1 MNRQES
7 MVSDLASSR
16 VEPAPM
22 GVQWTLKPFPD
33 LDAEELYKVLVLRQ
47 RVFVVEQACA
57 YLDCDGRD
65 TRALHLLGWIADRS
79 LGAYARLLAPGITFC
94 EASIGRVVVDPAVR
108 RAGIGR
114 ALMSEA
120 VAHARTVFGCPLRI
134 GAQLHLERFYG
145 GFGFARSGAQY
156 DENGIAH
163 VQMVLER

>member
-7 MVSDLASSR
+7 RVSDLPTLR
-16 VEPAPM
+16 VEPGPM
-22 GVQWTLKPFPD
+22 GVQWTLKPFQQ
-33 LDAEELYKVLVLRQ
+33 LDAEELYKAIALRQ
-47 RVFVVEQACA
+47 RVFVVEQGCA

-65 TRALHLLGWIADRS
+65 TGGLHLFGWIAARS

-114 ALMSEA
+114 ALMKEA
-120 VAHARTVFGCPLRI
+120 IARAREAFGCPLRI
-134 GAQLHLERFYG
+134 GAQLHLERFYAE
-145 GFGFARSGAQY
+145 FGFARSGAQY
-156 DENGIAH
+156 HENGIAH